1 MQKTTS
7 MNYTIDHISTAIKA
21 AREKKAI
28 SQRELSAMAGIPQAQ
43 ISRFESGAVDLRL
56 SSLVALTR
64 ALDLELEL
72 VPRKALPAVE
82 SIVRSAESREPRT
95 DTVMRNASIELNK
108 LAKILQS
115 AKMPQIPFKETEQAL
130 ASVRALERLRPSPEA
145 LAAIKDLNRQ
155 FAEAKQLAIDPEVF
169 AQHAK
174 RLNEIRNQLAHIPAI
189 ANAPRPAYSLEEDDD
204 A

>member
-1 MQKTTS
+1 
-7 MNYTIDHISTAIKA
+7 
-21 AREKKAI
+21 
-28 SQRELSAMAGIPQAQ
+28 MAGVPQAQ

-56 SSLVALTR
+56 SSLVSLAR

-72 VPRKALPAVE
+72 IPRKALPAVE
-82 SIVRSAESREPRT
+82 SIVRSTENKEPRT
-95 DTVMRNASIELNK
+95 DAVMRTATFELNK

-115 AKMPQIPFKETEQAL
+115 AKMPQIPSKETEQAL
-130 ASVRALERLRPSPEA
+130 ATVRALERFRPSAEA
-145 LAAIKDLNRQ
+145 LAAIRDINRQ
-155 FAEAKQLAIDPEVF
+155 LAKAKQLAIDPEIF

-204 A
+204 DA

>member
-1 MQKTTS
+1 

-28 SQRELSAMAGIPQAQ
+28 SQRELSAMAGVPQAQ

-56 SSLVALTR
+56 SSLVSLAR

-72 VPRKALPAVE
+72 IPRKALPAVE
-82 SIVRSAESREPRT
+82 SIVRSTENKEPRT
-95 DTVMRNASIELNK
+95 DAVMRTATFELNK

-115 AKMPQIPFKETEQAL
+115 AKMPQIPSKETEQAL
-130 ASVRALERLRPSPEA
+130 ATVRALERFRPSAEA
-145 LAAIKDLNRQ
+145 LAAIRDINRQ
-155 FAEAKQLAIDPEVF
+155 LAKAKQLAIDPEIF

-204 A
+204 DA